1 MQKAVTGKRFR
12 EDLLYRLK
20 EYTITVPPLRDS
32 QEDILPLAEFFL
44 TLSNRE
50 LERDIK
56 GFDASARK
64 ALRTYPWPGNV
75 RELKQ
80 KIQIAVLHAEHDMI
94 TENDLELCIEDQP
107 VSTVFALKDTEQEKE
122 RIRRALEQANGN
134 RNAAARLLGI
144 GRTTL
149 YRKMLEYGML

>member
-1 MQKAVTGKRFR
+1 M
-12 EDLLYRLK
+12 
-20 EYTITVPPLRDS
+20 
-32 QEDILPLAEFFL
+32 
-44 TLSNRE
+44 
-50 LERDIK
+50 
-56 GFDASARK
+56 
-64 ALRTYPWPGNV
+64 

-80 KIQIAVLHAEHDMI
+80 KIQVAVLHAECDMI
-94 TENDLELCIEDQP
+94 TENDLELCTEAKS

-144 GRTTL
+144 GHTTL